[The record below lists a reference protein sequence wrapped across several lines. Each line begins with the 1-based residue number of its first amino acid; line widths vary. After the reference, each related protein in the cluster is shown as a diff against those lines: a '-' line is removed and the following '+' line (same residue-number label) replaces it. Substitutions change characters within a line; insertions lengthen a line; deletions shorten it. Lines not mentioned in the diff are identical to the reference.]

1 MGQKV
6 RILTFLSWAESP
18 QRAFCGVGFVFA
30 HLIWALRRRQVPQSQ
45 AWMKRACGIPEEMG
59 QMFGQRAGCP
69 LLEEQA
75 VSRKLFP
82 CLRPFGPF
90 STIGPTIFYLTQMEN
105 RRFPALTSKGCQS
118 LHFQQEG
125 VSPVGPGDW
134 VWVSARSWWGEEV
147 CRGV

>member
-1 MGQKV
+1 M
-6 RILTFLSWAESP
+6 
-18 QRAFCGVGFVFA
+18 
-30 HLIWALRRRQVPQSQ
+30 PQSQ

-69 LLEEQA
+69 LLEQA

-125 VSPVGPGDW
+125 FPPVGPGDW